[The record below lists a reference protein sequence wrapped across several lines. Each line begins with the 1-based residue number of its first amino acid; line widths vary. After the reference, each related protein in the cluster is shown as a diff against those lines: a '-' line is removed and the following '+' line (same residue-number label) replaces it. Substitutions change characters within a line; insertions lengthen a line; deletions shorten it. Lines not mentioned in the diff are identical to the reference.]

1 MTGETSE
8 SLVNLKQWRQPL
20 LISLIDLA
28 VRKSAEMLNSCLS
41 GRLWIWGSLFVGSQS
56 NNQFVKK
63 CSRPSRVPEMCLSG
77 SCNKIRSDSLNNR
90 YETTLAPSLP
100 YSAKRH
106 FQREARVA
114 LVSRETECFNKSQDE
129 SGFRSINSWVL
140 KGILWNSTQK
150 WWCWFPGCSFCEATV
165 HHHAAS

>member
-1 MTGETSE
+1 M
-8 SLVNLKQWRQPL
+8 
-20 LISLIDLA
+20 
-28 VRKSAEMLNSCLS
+28 
-41 GRLWIWGSLFVGSQS
+41 GSQS

-63 CSRPSRVPEMCLSG
+63 CLRG

-114 LVSRETECFNKSQDE
+114 FVSRETECFNKAKMNQVSE
-129 SGFRSINSWVL
+129 V
-140 KGILWNSTQK
+140 
-150 WWCWFPGCSFCEATV
+150 
-165 HHHAAS
+165 